1 MLDDAYPV
9 RWAGRQVIV
18 AMPEHLGLP
27 NAGAVRDRLLTLINR
42 GPSVCI
48 VDLSATV
55 SCDHAGADAIGRA
68 YQRAT
73 ASGTELRLVI
83 TSEVVRRV
91 LGIGGIDRLVSVYPA
106 LDAALAA
113 SSGSAGRPAAAA
125 ALAASAQAGGG
136 ASPRRQGPG
145 PPDSALC
152 PPAGAANGTAAEV
165 AELDEAGVIVSVNEA
180 WRMFAAAN
188 GGDPARTGPG
198 VSYLLAC
205 ASAAGDPA
213 ADAVADAIRQALAG
227 DLPGPLAVEVPCHS
241 PDTERYFDVLISP
254 GCGQAGRPAGATVT
268 LSLAWSGPRG
278 CPHETAAGPAAGELP
293 GGEELLDRIAAGIFR
308 AGLALQRADDQ
319 PDGPARQAAAEA
331 AQILDD
337 IVREIRSA
345 TFARHRPRRRAG
357 QPGA

>member
-1 MLDDAYPV
+1 MLDNAYPV
-9 RWAGRQVIV
+9 RWTGRQVIV

-27 NAGAVRDRLLTLINR
+27 NAGAVRDQLLALINR
-42 GPSVCI
+42 GAAACI

-68 YQRAT
+68 YQRAM
-73 ASGTELRLVI
+73 ASGTELRLVL

-91 LGIGGIDRLVSVYPA
+91 LSVSGIDRLVSVYPA

-113 SSGSAGRPAAAA
+113 SSAPAGRPGP
-125 ALAASAQAGGG
+125 AGRGG
-136 ASPRRQGPG
+136 RPGGPG
-145 PPDSALC
+145 
-152 PPAGAANGTAAEV
+152 NGTVVEV

-180 WRMFAAAN
+180 WRAFAAAN

-227 DLPGPLAVEVPCHS
+227 DLPGPLAIEVPCHS

-254 GCGQAGRPAGATVT
+254 RRDQAGRPAGATVT
-268 LSLAWSGPRG
+268 LSLACSGPSG
-278 CPHETAAGPAAGELP
+278 AAARLAADEFP
-293 GGEELLDRIAAGIFR
+293 GAEELLDWIAAGVLR
-308 AGLALQRADDQ
+308 AGLALQAAGDQ
-319 PDGPARQAAAEA
+319 PDGPARRAAAEA
-331 AQILDD
+331 AEIMDD
-337 IVREIRSA
+337 ILREIRS
-345 TFARHRPRRRAG
+345 TMFARQRRRAG
-357 QPGA
+357 QPRA